1 MASTKNFL
9 KEQGNIYCTHTVL
22 QKSSKEK
29 AEFSFFFFE
38 TMLPSNSFFP
48 ADVNYVTEKCLS
60 TVKLAAK
67 DIGKMIPNLDSN
79 KTH

>member
-1 MASTKNFL
+1 MASTKHFP
-9 KEQGNIYCTHTVL
+9 KEQGNVYCTHTVL

-29 AEFSFFFFE
+29 AEFFFFFE

-48 ADVNYVTEKCLS
+48 ADLNYVTEKRLS

>member
-1 MASTKNFL
+1 
-9 KEQGNIYCTHTVL
+9 
-22 QKSSKEK
+22 
-29 AEFSFFFFE
+29 
-38 TMLPSNSFFP
+38 MLPSNSFFP